1 MPGGIAGAA
10 YLVSLRVAYLTGS
23 RWRGGFVPEGELPG
37 QDAPD
42 FAILAPVAAQKGISL
57 EIRRWDSPTL
67 GDEGFD
73 AAIVRS
79 TWDYADRVAEFLDR
93 LDALDRGG
101 LRVFN
106 PPSALRW
113 NARKTYLEDLGA
125 KGAPTIPTI
134 WSDTVDAAIVSRA
147 FDAFEAVEL
156 VVKPQLGAGSRD
168 TIRLKRNGWSESD
181 LALAPRGAV
190 MIQPFLPGIETTGE
204 RSLFYFGG
212 IPAHAIRKLPA
223 AGKWY
228 ANVDGARFER
238 SEATPEDREAAERV
252 LSLAPEG
259 LLYVRVDLVDGPD
272 GRPRLIELEAIEP
285 YLFFAFAPEGAG
297 FFADALFDALR

>member
-1 MPGGIAGAA
+1 MTF
-10 YLVSLRVAYLTGS
+10 RVAYLTGS

-42 FAILAPVAAQKGISL
+42 FAILAPVAAERGITL

-67 GDEGFD
+67 GEESFD

-79 TWDYADRVAEFLDR
+79 TWDYADRVGAFLDR
-93 LDALDRGG
+93 LEALERGG

-106 PPSALRW
+106 APAALRW
-113 NARKTYLEDLGA
+113 NARKTYLEELGA

-134 WSDTVDAAIVSRA
+134 WSDTVDAAIVGRA
-147 FDAFEAVEL
+147 FDMFEAAEL

-168 TIRLKRNGWSESD
+168 TIRLRRNGWSASD

-212 IPAHAIRKLPA
+212 KPAHAVRKLPA

-238 SEATPEDREAAERV
+238 TEAPPEDREAAEQV

-259 LLYVRVDLVDGPD
+259 LLYARVDLVDGAD

-285 YLFFAFAPEGAG
+285 YLFLAFAPEGAT
-297 FFADALFDALR
+297 FFVDALLAALR